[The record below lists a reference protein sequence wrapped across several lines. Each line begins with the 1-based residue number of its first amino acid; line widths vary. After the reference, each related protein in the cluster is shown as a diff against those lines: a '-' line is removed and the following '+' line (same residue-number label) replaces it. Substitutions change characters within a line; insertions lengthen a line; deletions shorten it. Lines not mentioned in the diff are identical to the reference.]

1 MAEFRMPSLGADM
14 EAGTL
19 IRWLKQAGDTVT
31 RGDIIAEVD
40 TDKGA
45 IEIEVFEDGVIE
57 EIIAQPGEK
66 VPVGRT
72 LARIRTAGIAPAPAP
87 APPREAPRAT
97 AGTSAGVPAGAPAPP
112 TLRRAGAPV
121 PASPQEARVAASPAA
136 RRRATELGLELRS
149 IAGTGPGGAI
159 TLADVEGIAAT
170 AAPPPTAAG
179 PAPSRGP
186 AADRQQAMRRAIAS
200 AMAKSKR
207 EIPHAYVTTTIDMS
221 RAMAWLRAENE
232 RRAVEDRLLPAAL
245 LLKAVATAVPDVP
258 EVNGYWLEDRL
269 QPSSTVHIGTAIALR
284 GGGLISPAIHDVG
297 QRDLG
302 RLMRGLSDLVARA
315 RSGALRGSELTDAT
329 ITVTNLGDQGV
340 DGVLPIIYPPQVAIV
355 GFGRI
360 VERPWVVDGRVEPRP
375 VLNASLSFDHRAVDG
390 HRAGLFLASVDRRLQ
405 APEAL

>member
-1 MAEFRMPSLGADM
+1 MADFRMPSLGADM

-19 IRWLKQAGDTVT
+19 IKWLKQAGETVK
-31 RGDIIAEVD
+31 RSDIIAEVD

-57 EIIAQPGEK
+57 EIVAQPGEK

-87 APPREAPRAT
+87 APPREAAQVTAAT
-97 AGTSAGVPAGAPAPP
+97 AAGAPAGEPGPP
-112 TLRRAGAPV
+112 SPRRAGAPP
-121 PASPQEARVAASPAA
+121 PAHVAASPAA
-136 RRRATELGLELRS
+136 RRRATELGLDLRS
-149 IAGTGPGGAI
+149 IAGTGPHGAI
-159 TLADVEGIAAT
+159 TLADVEGT
-170 AAPPPTAAG
+170 AAAAAA
-179 PAPSRGP
+179 PAPAP
-186 AADRQQAMRRAIAS
+186 ARQQAMRRAIAS

-207 EIPHAYVTTTIDMS
+207 EIPHAYVTTTIDMF

-232 RRAVEDRLLPAAL
+232 RRSVGDRLLPAVL

-269 QPSSTVHIGTAIALR
+269 QPTSTVHLGTAIALR

-302 RLMRGLSDLVARA
+302 ALMRGLADLVARA

-360 VERPWVVDGRVEPRP
+360 VERPWVVDGRIEPRP

-405 APEAL
+405 APGVL